1 MARAS
6 NTATAEQ
13 VKKMLQA
20 NYKQLG
26 TQYTDSDPVK
36 VATAYEAFILDYLCI
51 SSRPVK
57 TVIWKAACLAFE
69 GLDQSQGDHFGRQI
83 AFVVQHCRLK
93 KKSIS
98 SGKKTAPAVL
108 RICEALAKKEV
119 REEMA
124 ARLGHAVAPK
134 TKLWKGKRSLAK
146 AVSDPKK
153 APLPVETGVVEKRS
167 RRSTSSSSDIYARY
181 GLPVPQNAL
190 NAGSG
195 SMSIDVSS
203 GDEDVDLEVV
213 DFVDVSASK
222 NKMVAALSPASS
234 DLDETLSTL
243 RFADMVKQIRTDPGG
258 FQARPFQP
266 PSDALCSL
274 LLPFTMEALK
284 YTFLG
289 CDLPVSAE
297 DAFDALF
304 RGVGPG
310 TFQAAY
316 RAALEDEGDTSLSA
330 WHPEV
335 PREIE
340 LAAVEPAEPSFR
352 RQVRVQRVVS
362 VAAWARMLVSL
373 PERLDCQEVFFHLVN
388 MKRLHERELKETQ
401 PSLKVLPMKTARALY
416 RDPAQNGLPDKPAT
430 NAISRLVNMDV
441 VMAMQAGFGALYD
454 KKREDKKTELAAR
467 RVSVDGVAKKQRVEA
482 GLVAARKEETLR
494 VEEATKAFK
503 KEQNK
508 KVWEKR
514 KASLDSLRQKAK
526 EGEQE
531 WSLQGLGK
539 GNGFLISVRSTYTGH
554 SVAECF
560 ALLHRFRVTPK
571 ESPSQESKA
580 VVSLSAE

>member
-69 GLDQSQGDHFGRQI
+69 GLDQSQGDHFGCQI

-98 SGKKTAPAVL
+98 SGKKTAPVVL

-153 APLPVETGVVEKRS
+153 APLPVETGVVEKRP

-181 GLPVPQNAL
+181 GLPVPLNVL

-222 NKMVAALSPASS
+222 NKSPSYIRIQGNILGLGRLGSS
-234 DLDETLSTL
+234 
-243 RFADMVKQIRTDPGG
+243 G
-258 FQARPFQP
+258 
-266 PSDALCSL
+266 
-274 LLPFTMEALK
+274 
-284 YTFLG
+284 
-289 CDLPVSAE
+289 
-297 DAFDALF
+297 
-304 RGVGPG
+304 
-310 TFQAAY
+310 
-316 RAALEDEGDTSLSA
+316 
-330 WHPEV
+330 
-335 PREIE
+335 
-340 LAAVEPAEPSFR
+340 
-352 RQVRVQRVVS
+352 
-362 VAAWARMLVSL
+362 
-373 PERLDCQEVFFHLVN
+373 
-388 MKRLHERELKETQ
+388 
-401 PSLKVLPMKTARALY
+401 
-416 RDPAQNGLPDKPAT
+416 
-430 NAISRLVNMDV
+430 
-441 VMAMQAGFGALYD
+441 
-454 KKREDKKTELAAR
+454 
-467 RVSVDGVAKKQRVEA
+467 
-482 GLVAARKEETLR
+482 LR
-494 VEEATKAFK
+494 V
-503 KEQNK
+503 
-508 KVWEKR
+508 
-514 KASLDSLRQKAK
+514 
-526 EGEQE
+526 
-531 WSLQGLGK
+531 
-539 GNGFLISVRSTYTGH
+539 
-554 SVAECF
+554 
-560 ALLHRFRVTPK
+560 
-571 ESPSQESKA
+571 
-580 VVSLSAE
+580 